1 MFKFVARIKH
11 DRLLVMLMIEKKR
24 NQILEVNNKT
34 IALFIIASFTI
45 LLLYIV
51 LYKTGI
57 VQAVQDITR
66 GLIHQTLLLNV
77 AELIGAVY
85 GVLFLYGK
93 MKAGDLGLKFEKLPI
108 AVTVGAVIWI
118 AIQVIE
124 AVIGY
129 SRHGSITIEPSWG
142 TQGTELIGLLIG
154 MFFGTALFE
163 EIGFRGFLLFQF
175 KTKLEKMA
183 NSVVLIG
190 LSLILSQV
198 FFALLHVPWKVMN
211 QGWTTTV
218 VLDIVFSAFMNG
230 IIYGLL
236 YLRTMNLFF
245 VMIIHALGNAPTS
258 LIEPSV
264 APPNI
269 LLLLAILFSLIWPWL
284 EKARVSLMR

>member
-1 MFKFVARIKH
+1 
-11 DRLLVMLMIEKKR
+11 MLMIEKKR
-24 NQILEVNNKT
+24 NQSLEVNNKT

-108 AVTVGAVIWI
+108 AVTAGAVIWI

-129 SRHGSITIEPSWG
+129 SRYGSITIEPSWG

-175 KTKLEKMA
+175 KTKLGKKMA

-245 VMIIHALGNAPTS
+245 VMIIHTLGNAPTS

-284 EKARVSLMR
+284 DKARVSLMR